1 LPAPVRLIILALI
14 IRWLL
19 TVVGLSLLARQFW
32 STTSFIIVTVAG
44 VWLLLLFN
52 GWAERYLVA
61 LRPGISG
68 SAAVL
73 RLLRRVMDGV
83 ILFAGLMFTLHHF
96 GINPTAA
103 LAGLGV
109 GGIAIALAAQKTLEN
124 VIAGISLIADRAVCV
139 GDALKVGDIAGTVE
153 EVGLRSTRIRTL
165 DRTVLWVP
173 NGQIAN
179 MSLEKLSVRDK
190 FWFHPV
196 FGLRYETTTRQ
207 LHSMIDDIRKLITSH
222 TSVDPASVH
231 VRLLRLGP
239 FSLDME
245 TTAFLFVR
253 DWNEFLE
260 IQQSLLLSII
270 DIIREAGTDIA
281 IPSQTLYLS
290 ADHSAKE
297 AGMKPILGGKRRG
310 EQLQTERKMSPL
322 S

>member
-1 LPAPVRLIILALI
+1 M
-14 IRWLL
+14 
-19 TVVGLSLLARQFW
+19 
-32 STTSFIIVTVAG
+32 
-44 VWLLLLFN
+44 LLLFN
-52 GWAERYLVA
+52 GWGERYLVA

-96 GINPTAA
+96 GVNPTAA

-124 VIAGISLIADRAVCV
+124 VIAGISLIADGAVCV
-139 GDALKVGDIAGTVE
+139 GDALKVGDVVGTIE

-179 MSLEKLSVRDK
+179 MSLEKLSARDK
-190 FWFHPV
+190 FWFHPL
-196 FGLRYETTTRQ
+196 FGLRYETTTHQ
-207 LHSMIDDIRKLITSH
+207 LHSLMADIRKLITSH
-222 TSVDPASVH
+222 TSVDSASAQ

-245 TTAFLFVR
+245 IVAYVFAR
-253 DWNEFLE
+253 DWNQFLE
-260 IQQSLLLSII
+260 IQQGLLLSII

-290 ADHSAKE
+290 ADYSAKE

-310 EQLQTERKMSPL
+310 EQLQPERKLSPL